1 MRIGAD
7 RRLRIDI
14 DDAGH
19 RDRPGRHAEE
29 HAVGAIK
36 VHEFTTVDG
45 VVDVPMWT
53 VDYGFP
59 DDLSDSIGALTGSST
74 GILLGRTTFEM
85 FAPAWSTRTVE
96 DDPGAPFFN
105 DTTKYVVS
113 STLSDAE
120 AVWSNSTVVGTYDA
134 DRLRALKDEVGGDLY
149 VSGSATLV
157 RALLADGL
165 VDELHLYVY
174 PLAVGTGIRLFPD
187 GAPRTPMALLGAEKL
202 SNGVA
207 HLTYGPAAVAG

>member
-1 MRIGAD
+1 M
-7 RRLRIDI
+7 
-14 DDAGH
+14 
-19 RDRPGRHAEE
+19 
-29 HAVGAIK
+29 GAIK

-45 VVDVPMWT
+45 VVDAPMWT
-53 VDYGFP
+53 IDYGFP
-59 DDLSDSIGALTGSST
+59 DDLAASIGAMTASSS

-105 DTTKYVVS
+105 DTTKHVVS
-113 STLSDAE
+113 STLADADAE
-120 AVWSNSTVVGTYDA
+120 AVWRNSTVVGGYSA
-134 DRLRALKDEVGGDLY
+134 DRLRALKGEQSGDLY

-157 RALLADGL
+157 RALLADDL

-187 GAPRTPMALLGAEKL
+187 GAPRTPMSLLGAEKL

-207 HLTYGPAAVAG
+207 HLTYGPAAAAG

>member
-1 MRIGAD
+1 M
-7 RRLRIDI
+7 
-14 DDAGH
+14 
-19 RDRPGRHAEE
+19 
-29 HAVGAIK
+29 GAIK

-45 VVDVPMWT
+45 VVDAPMWT
-53 VDYGFP
+53 MDYRFP
-59 DDLSDSIGALTGSST
+59 DDLAASIGAMTASSS
-74 GILLGRTTFEM
+74 GILFGRTTFEM

-105 DTTKYVVS
+105 ETRKYVVS
-113 STLSDAE
+113 STLTDAE
-120 AVWSNSTVVGTYDA
+120 AVWSNSTVVGSYDA
-134 DRLRALKDEVGGDLY
+134 GRLRALKDREDGDLY

-165 VDELHLYVY
+165 VGELHLYVY

-187 GAPRTPMALLGAEKL
+187 GAPRTPMTLLAAEKL

-207 HLTYGPAAVAG
+207 HLTYGPAGVSG

>member
-1 MRIGAD
+1 M
-7 RRLRIDI
+7 
-14 DDAGH
+14 
-19 RDRPGRHAEE
+19 
-29 HAVGAIK
+29 GAIK

-53 VDYGFP
+53 ADYGFP
-59 DDLSDSIGALTGSST
+59 DDLSATIGALTGSAK
-74 GILLGRTTFEM
+74 GILLGRRTFEM

-96 DDPGAPFFN
+96 QDPGAPFFN

-113 STLSDAE
+113 ATLADAE
-120 AVWSNSTVVGTYDA
+120 AVWRNSTVVRYDA
-134 DRLRALKDEVGGDLY
+134 GRLRALKDEVGDLY

-165 VDELHLYVY
+165 VDELHLFVY
-174 PLAVGTGIRLFPD
+174 PVALGTGIRLFPD
-187 GAPRTPMALLGAEKL
+187 GGPRTPLALLGADRL

-207 HLTYGPAAVAG
+207 HLVYGPAA

>member
-1 MRIGAD
+1 MRSGAGQGLLHEPTTPE
-7 RRLRIDI
+7 RHPA
-14 DDAGH
+14 AG
-19 RDRPGRHAEE
+19 RAVEE
-29 HAVGAIK
+29 HALGAIK

-45 VVDVPMWT
+45 VVDAPMWT

-59 DDLSDSIGALTGSST
+59 EDLSASIGALTASAS

-96 DDPGAPFFN
+96 DDEGAPFFN
-105 DTTKYVVS
+105 DTRKYVVS

-120 AVWSNSTVVGTYDA
+120 SVWRNSTVVGGYDA
-134 DRLRALKDEVGGDLY
+134 DHLRTLKDEVAGDLY

-165 VDELHLYVY
+165 VDELHLFVY

-187 GAPRTPMALLGAEKL
+187 GAPRTPMSLLGADRL

-207 HLTYGPAAVAG
+207 HLTYGPAPTAG

>member
-1 MRIGAD
+1 M
-7 RRLRIDI
+7 
-14 DDAGH
+14 
-19 RDRPGRHAEE
+19 
-29 HAVGAIK
+29 GAIK

-45 VVDVPMWT
+45 VVDAPLWT

-59 DDLSDSIGALTGSST
+59 EDLASSIGALTSTSS

-96 DDPGAPFFN
+96 DDEGAPFFN
-105 DTTKYVVS
+105 DTPKYVVS
-113 STLSDAE
+113 STLADAE
-120 AVWSNSTVVGTYDA
+120 AVWSNSTVVGGYDA
-134 DRLRALKDEVGGDLY
+134 DRLRKLKDEVGGDLY

-157 RALLADGL
+157 RAMLADGL

-174 PLAVGTGIRLFPD
+174 PVAVGTGIRLFPD
-187 GAPRTPMALLGAEKL
+187 GAPRTPLSLLGVEAL

-207 HLTYGPAAVAG
+207 HLTYGPTPTAG

>member
-1 MRIGAD
+1 M
-7 RRLRIDI
+7 
-14 DDAGH
+14 
-19 RDRPGRHAEE
+19 
-29 HAVGAIK
+29 GAIK

-45 VVDVPMWT
+45 VVDAPMWT

-59 DDLSDSIGALTGSST
+59 DDLAASIGSLTAPAA

-85 FAPAWSTRTVE
+85 FAPAWSTRTAE

-113 STLSDAE
+113 STLTDAE
-120 AVWSNSTVVGTYDA
+120 SVWRNSTAVGGYSA
-134 DRLRALKDEVGGDLY
+134 DRVRALKQEEPGNLY

-174 PLAVGTGIRLFPD
+174 PLAVGTGIRLFPE
-187 GAPRTPMALLGAEKL
+187 GTSQPLALLSAETL

-207 HLTYGPAAVAG
+207 HLTYGPAPAAG

>member
-1 MRIGAD
+1 M
-7 RRLRIDI
+7 
-14 DDAGH
+14 
-19 RDRPGRHAEE
+19 
-29 HAVGAIK
+29 GAIK

-59 DDLSDSIGALTGSST
+59 DDLSASIGALTGSSS

-85 FAPAWSTRTVE
+85 FAPAWSTRTVDE
-96 DDPGAPFFN
+96 DPGAPFFN
-105 DTTKYVVS
+105 ETRKYVVS

-120 AVWSNSTVVGTYDA
+120 AVWSNSTVVGGYDPG
-134 DRLRALKDEVGGDLY
+134 RLQTLKGEQDGDLY

-157 RALLADGL
+157 RAMLADGL

-187 GAPRTPMALLGAEKL
+187 GAERTPMSLLDAERL

>member
-1 MRIGAD
+1 M
-7 RRLRIDI
+7 
-14 DDAGH
+14 
-19 RDRPGRHAEE
+19 
-29 HAVGAIK
+29 GAIK

-59 DDLSDSIGALTGSST
+59 DDLSASIGELTGSSA

-96 DDPGAPFFN
+96 EDPGAPFFN
-105 DTTKYVVS
+105 DTRKYVVS
-113 STLSDAE
+113 STLEDAE
-120 AVWSNSTVVGTYDA
+120 AVWRNSTVIGYDV
-134 DRLRALKDEVGGDLY
+134 DRLRTLKDEAGDLY

-157 RALLADGL
+157 RALLADRL

-174 PLAVGTGIRLFPD
+174 PLALGQGIRLFPD
-187 GAPRTPMALLGAEKL
+187 GAARTPLALLGAEAL

-207 HLTYGPAAVAG
+207 HLTYGPAATS

>member
-1 MRIGAD
+1 M
-7 RRLRIDI
+7 
-14 DDAGH
+14 
-19 RDRPGRHAEE
+19 
-29 HAVGAIK
+29 GAIK

-59 DDLSDSIGALTGSST
+59 DDLSASIGALTAAAS

-105 DTTKYVVS
+105 DTRKYVVS
-113 STLSDAE
+113 STLTDAE
-120 AVWSNSTVVGTYDA
+120 SVWGNSTVVGGYDA
-134 DRLRALKDEVGGDLY
+134 DRLRKLRDEVAGDLY

-157 RALLADGL
+157 RALLGDGL

-187 GAPRTPMALLGAEKL
+187 GAPRTPLSLLGAESL
-202 SNGVA
+202 SNGVV
-207 HLTYGPAAVAG
+207 HLTYGPAQAAG

>member
-1 MRIGAD
+1 M
-7 RRLRIDI
+7 
-14 DDAGH
+14 
-19 RDRPGRHAEE
+19 
-29 HAVGAIK
+29 GAIS

-45 VVDVPMWT
+45 VVDAPMWT
-53 VDYGFP
+53 IDYGFP
-59 DDLSDSIGALTGSST
+59 DDLAASIGALTAQAQ

-85 FAPAWSTRTVE
+85 FAPAWSERTVE

-113 STLSDAE
+113 STLTDAGS
-120 AVWSNSTVVGTYDA
+120 VWRNSTAIGGYDA
-134 DRLRALKDEVGGDLY
+134 GRIRELKEQGDLY

-157 RALLADGL
+157 RALIADRL

-174 PLAVGTGIRLFPD
+174 PVAVGSGIRLFPE
-187 GAPRTPMALLGAEKL
+187 GGPRTALSLLGAERL

-207 HLTYGPAAVAG
+207 HLTYGPAAA

>member
-1 MRIGAD
+1 M
-7 RRLRIDI
+7 
-14 DDAGH
+14 
-19 RDRPGRHAEE
+19 
-29 HAVGAIK
+29 GAIK

-45 VVDVPMWT
+45 VVDAPMWT
-53 VDYGFP
+53 MDYGFP
-59 DDLSDSIGALTGSST
+59 DDLAASIGGITAPAT

-96 DDPGAPFFN
+96 EDPGAPFFN

-113 STLSDAE
+113 STLTDAE
-120 AVWSNSTVVGTYDA
+120 SVWRNSTAVGGYDA
-134 DRLRALKDEVGGDLY
+134 DRVRELKAQGDLY

-174 PLAVGTGIRLFPD
+174 PVAVGEGIRLFREGDPQT
-187 GAPRTPMALLGAEKL
+187 RLALAGAEAL

-207 HLTYGPAAVAG
+207 HLTYAPAPAG

>member
-1 MRIGAD
+1 MGKIR
-7 RRLRIDI
+7 
-14 DDAGH
+14 
-19 RDRPGRHAEE
+19 
-29 HAVGAIK
+29 

-45 VVDVPMWT
+45 VVNVPMWT

-59 DDLSDSIGALTGSST
+59 QDLSDSIGALTAPAS

-96 DDPGAPFFN
+96 DDPGAPFFK
-105 DTTKYVVS
+105 DTPKHVVS
-113 STLSDAE
+113 CTLADAG
-120 AVWSNSTVVGTYDA
+120 AVWRNSTAIGGYDA
-134 DRLRALKDEVGGDLY
+134 GRIAALKQSEGDLY

-174 PLAVGTGIRLFPD
+174 PVAVGTGLRLFPD
-187 GAPRTPMALLGAEKL
+187 GAPRRPLQLLSAQGL

-207 HLTYGPAAVAG
+207 HLTYGPPAADGGVSG

>member
-1 MRIGAD
+1 M
-7 RRLRIDI
+7 
-14 DDAGH
+14 
-19 RDRPGRHAEE
+19 
-29 HAVGAIK
+29 GAIT

-45 VVDVPMWT
+45 VVDAPLWT
-53 VDYGFP
+53 MDYGFP
-59 DDLSDSIGALTGSST
+59 DDLAASIGALTASAT

-105 DTTKYVVS
+105 DTRKHVVS
-113 STLSDAE
+113 STLTDAE
-120 AVWSNSTVVGTYDA
+120 AVWSNSTVVGGYDA
-134 DRLRALKDEVGGDLY
+134 VRLRALKEEADGDLY

-187 GAPRTPMALLGAEKL
+187 GGPRTPLSFLGAEGL
-202 SNGVA
+202 SNGVV
-207 HLTYGPAAVAG
+207 HLTYGPVPAAG

>member
-1 MRIGAD
+1 M
-7 RRLRIDI
+7 
-14 DDAGH
+14 
-19 RDRPGRHAEE
+19 
-29 HAVGAIK
+29 GAIK

-45 VVDVPMWT
+45 VVDAPMWT

-59 DDLSDSIGALTGSST
+59 DDLAASIGALTGSSS
-74 GILLGRTTFEM
+74 GILLGRRTFEM

-96 DDPGAPFFN
+96 DDEGAPFFN
-105 DTTKYVVS
+105 ETRKYVVS
-113 STLSDAE
+113 STLTDAE
-120 AVWSNSTVVGTYDA
+120 AVWSNSTVVGGYDA
-134 DRLRALKDEVGGDLY
+134 DRLRKLKDEVGGDLY

-174 PLAVGTGIRLFPD
+174 PVAVGTGIRLFPD
-187 GAPRTPMALLGAEKL
+187 DAPRTPLSLLGAEAL

-207 HLTYGPAAVAG
+207 HLTYGPTHAAG

>member
-1 MRIGAD
+1 M
-7 RRLRIDI
+7 
-14 DDAGH
+14 
-19 RDRPGRHAEE
+19 
-29 HAVGAIK
+29 GAIT

-45 VVDVPMWT
+45 VVDVPLWT
-53 VDYGFP
+53 MDYGFP
-59 DDLSDSIGALTGSST
+59 EDLAASIGALTGSSS

-105 DTTKYVVS
+105 ETRKYVVS
-113 STLSDAE
+113 STLTDAE
-120 AVWSNSTVVGTYDA
+120 SVWARSTSLGGYDA
-134 DRLRALKDEVGGDLY
+134 DRIRALKDEVDGDLY

-174 PLAVGTGIRLFPD
+174 PVAVGTGIRLFPE
-187 GAPRTPMALLGAEKL
+187 GAPRTPLSLLGAQGL

-207 HLTYGPAAVAG
+207 HLTYGPAASAG